1 MRVCKSTYRFQTN
14 KPIELCI
21 DCPCFDHDDKGCQVL
36 HVTFRDG
43 WDKDYPR
50 PDYCPLVETDSTK

>member
-1 MRVCKSTYRFQTN
+1 MNKSTYRFQTN

-21 DCPCFDHDDKGCQVL
+21 DCPCFDHDAKGCQVL
-36 HVTFRDG
+36 QVTFRDG
-43 WDKDYPR
+43 WDK